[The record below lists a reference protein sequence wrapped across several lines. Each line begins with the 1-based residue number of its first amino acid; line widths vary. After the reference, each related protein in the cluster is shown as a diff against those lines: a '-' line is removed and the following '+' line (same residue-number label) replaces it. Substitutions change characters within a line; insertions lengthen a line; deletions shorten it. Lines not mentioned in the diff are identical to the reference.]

1 MTLLFSMAHTP
12 MSVLF
17 DLDGTLID
25 SIELIMNA
33 ARHAFGSRTGPAPTD
48 DEFMAG
54 IGQPL
59 LTQFG
64 PYCQTPAEMEQLIA
78 EYRTYQLAN
87 HDRLT
92 TLYDGVADAIHV
104 LRSQG
109 HRLGIVT
116 SKMDA
121 IARRSLRHV
130 GLESEIEVLVGCDAT
145 TRHKPD
151 AEPVLYALDRMGSNP
166 EHAVFI
172 GDSPFD
178 VLSGNAAGVRTVAVT
193 WGAFSRDTLTA
204 AKPSYVLERPHD
216 IPPLINAISQRGP
229 A

>member
-1 MTLLFSMAHTP
+1 MPDHPVT
-12 MSVLF
+12 VLF

-25 SIELIMNA
+25 SIELIMDA
-33 ARHAFGSRTGPAPTD
+33 ARHAFASRTGPSPTD
-48 DEFMAG
+48 AEFMAG

-64 PYCQTPAEMEQLIA
+64 PYVESPAEMEHLIA
-78 EYRTYQLAN
+78 EYRRYQLAN
-87 HDRLT
+87 HDRQT
-92 TLYDGVADAIHV
+92 TLYDGVAEIIDT

-130 GLESEIEVLVGCDAT
+130 GLESHFEVLVGCDAT

-151 AEPVLYALDRMGSNP
+151 PEPVLFALERMGSTP
-166 EHAVFI
+166 DQAVFI

-178 VLSGNAAGVRTVAVT
+178 IQSGNGAGVRTIAVT
-193 WGAFSRDTLTA
+193 WGAFSRDTLMA
-204 AKPSYVLERPHD
+204 ASPSYVLERPHD
-216 IPPLINAISQRGP
+216 IPPLVSAIAQRGP

>member
-1 MTLLFSMAHTP
+1 MANQQMT
-12 MSVLF
+12 VLF

-25 SIELIMNA
+25 SIELIVLA
-33 ARHAFGSRTGPAPTD
+33 ARHAFSTRVGPTPTD

-59 LTQFG
+59 VTQFG
-64 PYCQTPAEMEQLIA
+64 PYAQSPEEMAQLIA
-78 EYRTYQLAN
+78 EYRSYQLAN

-92 TLYDGVADAIHV
+92 SLYDGISEVVDT
-104 LRSQG
+104 LRSRG

-121 IARRSLRHV
+121 IARRSIRHV
-130 GLESEIEVLVGCDAT
+130 GLESAFDILVGCDAT

-151 AEPVLYALDRMGSNP
+151 PEPVFFAMERLGATP
-166 EHAVFI
+166 ERSVFI

-178 VLSGNAAGVRTVAVT
+178 VQAGNAAGVASIAVT
-193 WGAFSRDTLTA
+193 WGAFRRDTLA
-204 AKPSYVLERPHD
+204 AAEPSYVLERPHD
-216 IPPLINAISQRGP
+216 IPPLIDAISQGGP